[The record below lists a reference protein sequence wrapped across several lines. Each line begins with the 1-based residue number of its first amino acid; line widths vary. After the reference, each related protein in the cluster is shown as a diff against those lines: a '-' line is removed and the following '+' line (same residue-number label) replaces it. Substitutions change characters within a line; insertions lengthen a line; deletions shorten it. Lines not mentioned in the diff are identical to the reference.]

1 MIAVI
6 VNPRAADGRSGRRW
20 TALRPQIEATLG
32 PLEVFETRA
41 PHHAIEL
48 ARAAL
53 GQGARTI
60 IAVGGDGTVSEVV
73 NGFFENARPVAAD
86 AVLGIIP
93 QGTGSD
99 LCRTLGLP
107 LEERAALEVIRR
119 GATRRIDLESA
130 RFETLEGR
138 PGQRL
143 GVNIASFGMG
153 GLVAA
158 RANRASKW
166 LGGKALFQW
175 TTLRTALTFRGA
187 TVRLRLDGKALPPVK
202 ISNVA
207 VGNAQFHGAG
217 MWACPRAVVDDGL
230 LDVTVFRYLTL
241 LEIVGAFPR
250 LYNGK
255 IYEHPKVEFHRA
267 TRVEA
272 AADEPAYLEVDG
284 EPVGRLPLEITVLPR
299 ALAVYVPVA

>member
-1 MIAVI
+1 
-6 VNPRAADGRSGRRW
+6 
-20 TALRPQIEATLG
+20 
-32 PLEVFETRA
+32 
-41 PHHAIEL
+41 
-48 ARAAL
+48 
-53 GQGARTI
+53 
-60 IAVGGDGTVSEVV
+60 
-73 NGFFENARPVAAD
+73 
-86 AVLGIIP
+86 VLGIIP

-107 LEERAALEVIRR
+107 LEERAALEIIRR
-119 GATRRIDLESA
+119 GATRRVDLESA

-202 ISNVA
+202 ITNVA

-230 LDVTVFRYLTL
+230 LDVTVFRYLSL

-267 TRVEA
+267 RRVEA
-272 AADEPAYLEVDG
+272 TAEEPAYLEVDG
-284 EPVGRLPLEITVLPR
+284 EPVGRLPLEITVLPQ
-299 ALAVYVPVA
+299 ALTVCVPA

>member
-1 MIAVI
+1 MIAAI
-6 VNPRAADGRSGRRW
+6 VNPRAGDGRSGRRW
-20 TALRPQIEATLG
+20 AALRPQVQAALG

-53 GQGARTI
+53 REGCRTVV
-60 IAVGGDGTVSEVV
+60 AVGGDGTVSEVV
-73 NGFFENARPVAAD
+73 NGFFEDARPVAPD

-107 LEERAALEVIRR
+107 WDERAALEVIRR
-119 GATRRIDLESA
+119 GVTRRIDLESV
-130 RFETLEGR
+130 RFETHEGR

-143 GVNIASFGMG
+143 SVNITSFGMG

-175 TTLRTALTFRGA
+175 TTLRTALSFRGA
-187 TVRLRLDGKALPPVK
+187 TVRLRLDGETLPPVK

-217 MWACPRAVVDDGL
+217 MWTCPRALVDDGR

-250 LYNGK
+250 LYNGR
-255 IYEHPKVEFHRA
+255 IYDHPKVEFHRA
-267 TRVEA
+267 QRVEA

-284 EPVGRLPLEITVLPR
+284 EPVGRLPVEITVLPL
-299 ALAVYVPVA
+299 ALAVYVPAA